1 MVALSQLRPSV
12 RGRGTS
18 LPHRLYQRSRGQQ
31 PWWTTPS
38 GESAPSSTR
47 TRVATYV
54 RLGTYGR
61 TPAVGWFIPM
71 HGFIHGARMNDTE
84 ILDAPAAW
92 GNLLRQCSVKK
103 DSLLP
108 DTQSSLTKVRAFH
121 GDSLASLA
129 RGWAPCLAV
138 LPTHGLLRTQPWPSR
153 QSRSCVL
160 SGVTGQTFGAT
171 SASARARSHRCFPA
185 RSFTR
190 PVCEAQF
197 C

>member
-1 MVALSQLRPSV
+1 
-12 RGRGTS
+12 
-18 LPHRLYQRSRGQQ
+18 
-31 PWWTTPS
+31 
-38 GESAPSSTR
+38 
-47 TRVATYV
+47 
-54 RLGTYGR
+54 
-61 TPAVGWFIPM
+61 M
-71 HGFIHGARMNDTE
+71 HGFIHGARMNETD
-84 ILDAPAAW
+84 ILDAA
-92 GNLLRQCSVKK
+92 GRRGETFELRQCSVKK

-129 RGWAPCLAV
+129 RGWGPCLAV
-138 LPTHGLLRTQPWPSR
+138 LPTHGRLRTQPWPSR

-190 PVCEAQF
+190 PVCEAQL

>member
-1 MVALSQLRPSV
+1 
-12 RGRGTS
+12 
-18 LPHRLYQRSRGQQ
+18 
-31 PWWTTPS
+31 
-38 GESAPSSTR
+38 
-47 TRVATYV
+47 
-54 RLGTYGR
+54 
-61 TPAVGWFIPM
+61 M
-71 HGFIHGARMNDTE
+71 HGFIHGARMNETE
-84 ILDAPAAW
+84 ILDAAGRRGETHLAHDDRW
-92 GNLLRQCSVKK
+92 YSRRSSQCSVKK

-108 DTQSSLTKVRAFH
+108 DTQSLKTKVRAFH
-121 GDSLASLA
+121 GDSLASFA

-160 SGVTGQTFGAT
+160 SGVTGQTLGAT